1 MRSFATTCLLAASVL
16 SSACLEKEEALTK
29 EEAQEAVTSAELSSS
44 AQALTL
50 DVIEVSTKFTIG
62 GAVKNAARELRDALA
77 SQVPCSTLSIDG
89 PTVTID
95 FGTLE
100 DQCQFNGHT
109 YAGIAKISV
118 MRTEMKELEVFHEW
132 QGLSN
137 GKISLDGWA
146 RVTWSGTERTRHV
159 EHEIDWTSTERQ
171 GVLHAE
177 GDRTQRLIDESLGLR
192 GGIVIDGT
200 RDWSLEDGR
209 DFHADIE
216 GVEVRGQD
224 PVPQAGSYT
233 VTNPKG
239 KTLTLEFER
248 ISDTKIRV
256 TATGPR
262 GRSFKIDVVSVK

>member
-1 MRSFATTCLLAASVL
+1 MRSIAMSCLLLASVF
-16 SSACLEKEEALTK
+16 SSACREEEEALTRG
-29 EEAQEAVTSAELSSS
+29 EAEEAVTSAELSSS

-62 GAVKNAARELRDALA
+62 GAVRNAASELRDLLA
-77 SQVPCSTLSIDG
+77 SQIPCSTVSVDG
-89 PTVTID
+89 PSVTVD

-118 MRTEMKELEVFHEW
+118 MRTDEKELEVYHEW
-132 QGLSN
+132 QGLTD

-146 RVTWSGTERTRHV
+146 RVTWSGVERTRRV

-171 GVLHAE
+171 GVMQAS
-177 GDRTQRLIDESLGLR
+177 GDRTQRLVDPALGIR
-192 GGIVIDGT
+192 GGIIVDGT
-200 RDWSLEDGR
+200 RDWSLENGR
-209 DFHADIE
+209 SFHADLE
-216 GVEVRGQD
+216 GIQLRGQD
-224 PVPQAGSYT
+224 PVPQAGTYA

-239 KTLTLEFER
+239 KTLTLTFER

-262 GRSFKIDVVSVK
+262 GRSIQLEVVSVK